1 MRATT
6 LLAVPIILLLSG
18 STITPLRAAEPA
30 PDDAGLSVELR
41 RLDATLGRLVQLLER
56 QLESGNAAVLM
67 QRVQLMTSRM
77 APLEQELRAA
87 RSEQEGHQGELEDLE
102 LAALSLESQM
112 ERETEEGQIEEEQ
125 ARGLLEQQRQVFDAR
140 KKQIEDRL
148 WAAQQRVIGLEQ
160 RLDARRTEI
169 ETWEGEIDRALGLR

>member
-6 LLAVPIILLLSG
+6 LFAVPIILLLSG
-18 STITPLRAAEPA
+18 STTAPSRAAEPA
-30 PDDAGLSVELR
+30 SDDAGLSVELR

-56 QLESGNAAVLM
+56 RLESGNAAVLM

-77 APLEQELRAA
+77 APLEQELREA
-87 RSEQEGHQGELEDLE
+87 RDEHAGQERELDDLE
-102 LAALSLESQM
+102 IAALSFETQV
-112 ERETEEGQIEEEQ
+112 ERDVEEGQIEEEQ
-125 ARGLLEQQRQVFDAR
+125 ARTLLEQQQQVLDQR

-148 WAAQQRVIGLEQ
+148 WAARQRVIVLEQ
-160 RLDARRTEI
+160 KLEARRTEI